1 MREIT
6 FALISL
12 FHVIQEPVSRSTTM
26 KLFVFLAKSIIAKYL
41 KQEADEDLII
51 FVDEPS
57 PCGLSI
63 TADINVKIFLLVYP
77 VFIIQ

>member
-1 MREIT
+1 
-6 FALISL
+6 
-12 FHVIQEPVSRSTTM
+12 M

-63 TADINVKIFLLVYP
+63 TADINIKIFLLVYS
-77 VFIIQ
+77 VFIIK